1 MNPTAYDKLTFVKAK
16 PSGAMR
22 MRRTYMHLF
31 KACVSIL
38 NVQLVDSEVT
48 LITWSS
54 THLSSYSVETS
65 HSENNSLLGVRGSCW
80 NASSVIL
87 LTDLELVVPD
97 IFEPQQLPL

>member
-1 MNPTAYDKLTFVKAK
+1 
-16 PSGAMR
+16 
-22 MRRTYMHLF
+22 MHLF

-87 LTDLELVVPD
+87 LTDLELVPD
-97 IFEPQQLPL
+97 IFEHQQLPL